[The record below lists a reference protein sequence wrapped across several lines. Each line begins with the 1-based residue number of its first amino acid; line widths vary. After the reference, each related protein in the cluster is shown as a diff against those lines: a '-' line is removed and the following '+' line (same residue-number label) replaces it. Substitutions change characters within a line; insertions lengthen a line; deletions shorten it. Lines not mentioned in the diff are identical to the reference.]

1 MILIRIE
8 ELKSINNIDLENE
21 ELVKNLEVYNKRKKA
36 FDIELERLLLLVKKG
51 FIDDIEY
58 MKYKNETLKD
68 MNFLLEEID
77 CLNDIL
83 NQNKRQ
89 TFHNYDLLLEISNN
103 YKKYKTDDLKE
114 LIRMLIKEIV
124 ITKRVN
130 KKNYKYEI
138 MLHQ

>member
-1 MILIRIE
+1 MDR
-8 ELKSINNIDLENE
+8 
-21 ELVKNLEVYNKRKKA
+21 
-36 FDIELERLLLLVKKG
+36 ELERLLLLVKKG
-51 FIDDIEY
+51 FIDDIKY
-58 MKYKNETLKD
+58 MKGKNETLKD
-68 MNFLLEEID
+68 MNYLLEEID
-77 CLNDIL
+77 CLNDVL

-124 ITKRVN
+124 ITKRVD

>member
-1 MILIRIE
+1 
-8 ELKSINNIDLENE
+8 
-21 ELVKNLEVYNKRKKA
+21 
-36 FDIELERLLLLVKKG
+36 
-51 FIDDIEY
+51 
-58 MKYKNETLKD
+58 MKYKNQTLKD
-68 MNFLLEEID
+68 MNYLLEEID

-124 ITKRVN
+124 ITKRVE

-138 MLHQ
+138 MLDQ